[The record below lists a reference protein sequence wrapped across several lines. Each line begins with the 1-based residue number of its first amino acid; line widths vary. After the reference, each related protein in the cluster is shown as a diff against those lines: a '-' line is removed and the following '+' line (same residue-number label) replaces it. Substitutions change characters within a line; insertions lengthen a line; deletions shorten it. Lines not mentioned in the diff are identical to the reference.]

1 MSSEEPVTVLL
12 RQWSE
17 GNQEALD
24 RLMPIVYAQLR
35 KLAANSLKGE
45 RPNHT
50 LRATEL
56 VHEAYLRLVG
66 SETPWQNRVH
76 FYAVAATVLRHI
88 LVDHAK
94 ANRRHKRGGDVEKIP
109 LDEAVLVGP
118 EASSEVMNLDEALKR
133 LALTDARKSRIVE
146 LTFFGGMTLEEI
158 AAVLNVSDKTVH
170 RDLRVA
176 KAWLHRELSPESAGS
191 A

>member
-94 ANRRHKRGGDVEKIP
+94 ANRRHKRGGDAEKIP

-118 EASSEVMNLDEALKR
+118 EASSEVMSLDEALKR

>member
-1 MSSEEPVTVLL
+1 MSSEEPVTLL
-12 RQWSE
+12 LQQWSE
-17 GNQEALD
+17 GNKEALD

-35 KLAANSLKGE
+35 KLAAHALRGE

-56 VHEAYLRLVG
+56 VHEAYLKLIG
-66 SETPWQNRVH
+66 SETPWQSRAH

-94 ANRRHKRGGDVEKIP
+94 SNRRQKRGGDAEKIP

-118 EASSEVMNLDEALKR
+118 EVSWEVVNLDEAMKR
-133 LALTDARKSRIVE
+133 LAVSDTRKSQIVE

-158 AAVLNVSDKTVH
+158 AAVLNISDKTVH
-170 RDLRVA
+170 RELRVA
-176 KAWLHRELSPESAGS
+176 KAWLHRELRPEGAGS

>member
-12 RQWSE
+12 QQWNE
-17 GNQEALD
+17 GNKEALD

-35 KLAANSLKGE
+35 KLAAHSLRGE

-56 VHEAYLRLVG
+56 VHEAYLKLVG

-94 ANRRHKRGGDVEKIP
+94 ANRRHKRGGDAERIP

-118 EASSEVMNLDEALKR
+118 EVSSEVMSLDEALKR
-133 LALTDARKSRIVE
+133 LALTDARKSQIVE

-158 AAVLNVSDKTVH
+158 AAVLKVSDKTVH
-170 RDLRVA
+170 RELRVA
-176 KAWLHRELSPESAGS
+176 KAWLHRELSPRRMGS

>member
-1 MSSEEPVTVLL
+1 MSSEEPVTLL
-12 RQWSE
+12 LQQWSE
-17 GNQEALD
+17 GNKEALD

-35 KLAANSLKGE
+35 KLAAHALRRE

-56 VHEAYLRLVG
+56 VHEAYLKLIG
-66 SETPWQNRVH
+66 SETPWQSRAH

-94 ANRRHKRGGDVEKIP
+94 SNRRQKRGGDAEKIP

-118 EASSEVMNLDEALKR
+118 EVSWEVVNLDEAMKR
-133 LALTDARKSRIVE
+133 LAVSDTRKSQIIE

-158 AAVLNVSDKTVH
+158 AAVLNISDKTVH
-170 RDLRVA
+170 RELRVA
-176 KAWLHRELSPESAGS
+176 KAWLHRELRPEGAGS

>member
-1 MSSEEPVTVLL
+1 MSSPAPVTVLL
-12 RQWSE
+12 QQWSE
-17 GNQEALD
+17 GNKEALD
-24 RLMPIVYAQLR
+24 QLMPIVYAQLR
-35 KLAANSLKGE
+35 KLAAYSLRGE

-56 VHEAYLRLVG
+56 VHEAYLKLVG
-66 SETPWQNRVH
+66 SETPWQNRAH

-94 ANRRHKRGGDVEKIP
+94 TNRRQKRGGDAEKIP

-118 EASSEVMNLDEALKR
+118 EVSSEVMSLDEALKR
-133 LALTDARKSRIVE
+133 LAATDARKSQIVE
-146 LTFFGGMTLEEI
+146 LSFFGGMTLEEI
-158 AAVLNVSDKTVH
+158 AAVLNISDKTVH
-170 RDLRVA
+170 RELRVA
-176 KAWLHRELSPESAGS
+176 KAWLHRELSLGSAGS

>member
-1 MSSEEPVTVLL
+1 MSSEEPVTLL
-12 RQWSE
+12 LQQWSE
-17 GNQEALD
+17 GNKEALD

-35 KLAANSLKGE
+35 KLAAHALRGE

-56 VHEAYLRLVG
+56 VHEAYLKLIG
-66 SETPWQNRVH
+66 SETPWQNRAH

-94 ANRRHKRGGDVEKIP
+94 SNRRQKRGGDAEKIP
-109 LDEAVLVGP
+109 LDEAVLIGP
-118 EASSEVMNLDEALKR
+118 EVSWEVVNLDEAMKR
-133 LALTDARKSRIVE
+133 LAVSDTRKSQIVE

-158 AAVLNVSDKTVH
+158 AAVLNISDKTVH
-170 RDLRVA
+170 RELRVA
-176 KAWLHRELSPESAGS
+176 KAWLHRELRPEGAGS

>member
-1 MSSEEPVTVLL
+1 MSSAAPVTILL
-12 RQWSE
+12 QQWSE
-17 GNQEALD
+17 GNKEALD
-24 RLMPIVYAQLR
+24 QLMPIVYAQLR
-35 KLAANSLKGE
+35 KLAAYSLKGE

-56 VHEAYLRLVG
+56 VHEAYLKLIG
-66 SETPWQNRVH
+66 SETPWQNRAH

-94 ANRRHKRGGDVEKIP
+94 SNRRQKRGGDAEKIP

-118 EASSEVMNLDEALKR
+118 EVSWEVVNLDEALKR
-133 LALTDARKSRIVE
+133 LAVSDTRKSQIVE

-158 AAVLNVSDKTVH
+158 AAVLNISDKTVH
-170 RDLRVA
+170 RELRVA
-176 KAWLHRELSPESAGS
+176 KAWLHRELHPEGAGS

>member
-1 MSSEEPVTVLL
+1 MSSEEPVTLL
-12 RQWSE
+12 LQQWSE
-17 GNQEALD
+17 GNKEALD

-35 KLAANSLKGE
+35 KLAAHALRGE

-56 VHEAYLRLVG
+56 VHEAYLKLIG
-66 SETPWQNRVH
+66 SETPWQNRAH

-94 ANRRHKRGGDVEKIP
+94 SNRRQKRGGDAEKIP

-118 EASSEVMNLDEALKR
+118 EVSWEVVNLDEALKR
-133 LALTDARKSRIVE
+133 LAVSDTRKSQIVE

-158 AAVLNVSDKTVH
+158 AAVLNISDKTVH
-170 RDLRVA
+170 RELRVA
-176 KAWLHRELSPESAGS
+176 KAWLHRELRPEGAGS

>member
-1 MSSEEPVTVLL
+1 MSSEEPVTLL
-12 RQWSE
+12 LQQWSE
-17 GNQEALD
+17 GNKEALD

-35 KLAANSLKGE
+35 KLAAHALRRE

-56 VHEAYLRLVG
+56 VHEAYLKLIG
-66 SETPWQNRVH
+66 SETPWQSRAH

-94 ANRRHKRGGDVEKIP
+94 SNRRQKRGGDAEKIP

-118 EASSEVMNLDEALKR
+118 EVSWEVVNLDEAMKR
-133 LALTDARKSRIVE
+133 LAVSDTRKSQIVE

-158 AAVLNVSDKTVH
+158 AAVLNISDKTVH
-170 RDLRVA
+170 RELRVA
-176 KAWLHRELSPESAGS
+176 KAWLHRELRPEGAGS

>member
-94 ANRRHKRGGDVEKIP
+94 ANRRHKRGGDAEKIP

-118 EASSEVMNLDEALKR
+118 EASSEVMSLDEALKR

-176 KAWLHRELSPESAGS
+176 KAWLHRELSRESAGS

>member
-1 MSSEEPVTVLL
+1 MSSPAPVTVLL
-12 RQWSE
+12 QQWSE
-17 GNQEALD
+17 GNKEALD
-24 RLMPIVYAQLR
+24 QLMPIVYAQLR
-35 KLAANSLKGE
+35 KLAAYSLRGE

-56 VHEAYLRLVG
+56 VHEAYLKLVG
-66 SETPWQNRVH
+66 SETPWQNRAH

-94 ANRRHKRGGDVEKIP
+94 TNRRQKRGGDAEKIP

-118 EASSEVMNLDEALKR
+118 EVSSEVMSLDEALKR
-133 LALTDARKSRIVE
+133 LAATDARKSQIVE
-146 LTFFGGMTLEEI
+146 LSFFGGMTLEEI
-158 AAVLNVSDKTVH
+158 AAVLNISDKTVH
-170 RDLRVA
+170 RELRVA
-176 KAWLHRELSPESAGS
+176 KAWLHRELSPGSAGS

>member
-12 RQWSE
+12 QQWSE
-17 GNQEALD
+17 GNKEALD

-35 KLAANSLKGE
+35 KLAAHSLRGE

-56 VHEAYLRLVG
+56 VHEAYLKLVG

-94 ANRRHKRGGDVEKIP
+94 ANRRHKRGGDAERIP

-118 EASSEVMNLDEALKR
+118 EVSSEVMSLDEALKR
-133 LALTDARKSRIVE
+133 LALTDARKSQIVE

-158 AAVLNVSDKTVH
+158 AAVLKVSDKTVH
-170 RDLRVA
+170 RELRVA
-176 KAWLHRELSPESAGS
+176 KAWLHRELSPRRMGS

>member
-1 MSSEEPVTVLL
+1 MSSEEPVTLL
-12 RQWSE
+12 LQQWSE
-17 GNQEALD
+17 GNKEALD
-24 RLMPIVYAQLR
+24 RLMPIVHAQLR
-35 KLAANSLKGE
+35 KLAAHALRGE

-56 VHEAYLRLVG
+56 VHEAYLKLIG
-66 SETPWQNRVH
+66 SETPWQNRAH

-94 ANRRHKRGGDVEKIP
+94 SNRRQKRGGDAEKIP

-118 EASSEVMNLDEALKR
+118 EVSWEVVNLDEALKR
-133 LALTDARKSRIVE
+133 LAVSDTRKSQIVE

-158 AAVLNVSDKTVH
+158 AAVLNISDKTVH
-170 RDLRVA
+170 RELRVA
-176 KAWLHRELSPESAGS
+176 KAWLHRELRPEGTGS

>member
-1 MSSEEPVTVLL
+1 
-12 RQWSE
+12 
-17 GNQEALD
+17 
-24 RLMPIVYAQLR
+24 
-35 KLAANSLKGE
+35 
-45 RPNHT
+45 
-50 LRATEL
+50 
-56 VHEAYLRLVG
+56 
-66 SETPWQNRVH
+66 
-76 FYAVAATVLRHI
+76 
-88 LVDHAK
+88 
-94 ANRRHKRGGDVEKIP
+94 VEKIP

>member
-1 MSSEEPVTVLL
+1 MSSEEPVTLL
-12 RQWSE
+12 LQQWSE
-17 GNQEALD
+17 GNKEALD

-35 KLAANSLKGE
+35 KLAAHALRRE

-56 VHEAYLRLVG
+56 A
-66 SETPWQNRVH
+66 H

-94 ANRRHKRGGDVEKIP
+94 SNRRQKRGGDAEKIP

-118 EASSEVMNLDEALKR
+118 EVSWEVVNLDEAMKR
-133 LALTDARKSRIVE
+133 LAVSDTRKSQIVE

-158 AAVLNVSDKTVH
+158 AAVLNISDKTVH
-170 RDLRVA
+170 RELRVA
-176 KAWLHRELSPESAGS
+176 KAWLHRELRPEGAGS

>member
-1 MSSEEPVTVLL
+1 MSSEEPVTLL
-12 RQWSE
+12 LQQWSE
-17 GNQEALD
+17 GNKEALD

-35 KLAANSLKGE
+35 KLAAHALRGE

-56 VHEAYLRLVG
+56 VHEAYLKLIG
-66 SETPWQNRVH
+66 SETPWQNRAH

-94 ANRRHKRGGDVEKIP
+94 SNQRQKRGGDAEKIP

-118 EASSEVMNLDEALKR
+118 EVSWEVVNLDEAMKR
-133 LALTDARKSRIVE
+133 LAVSDTRKSQIVE

-158 AAVLNVSDKTVH
+158 AAVLNISDKTVH
-170 RDLRVA
+170 RELRVA
-176 KAWLHRELSPESAGS
+176 KAWLHRELRPEGAGS

>member
-24 RLMPIVYAQLR
+24 QLMPIVYAQLR

-118 EASSEVMNLDEALKR
+118 EASSEVMSLDEALKR

-158 AAVLNVSDKTVH
+158 AAVLNISDKTVH

-176 KAWLHRELSPESAGS
+176 KAWLHRELSLESAGS

>member
-1 MSSEEPVTVLL
+1 MSSEEPVTLL
-12 RQWSE
+12 LQQWSE
-17 GNQEALD
+17 GNKEALD

-35 KLAANSLKGE
+35 KLAAHALRRE

-56 VHEAYLRLVG
+56 VHEAYLKLIG
-66 SETPWQNRVH
+66 SETPWQSRAH

-94 ANRRHKRGGDVEKIP
+94 SNRRQKRGGDAEKIP

-118 EASSEVMNLDEALKR
+118 EVSWEVVNLDEAMKR
-133 LALTDARKSRIVE
+133 LAGSDTRKSQIVE

-158 AAVLNVSDKTVH
+158 AAVLNISDKTVH
-170 RDLRVA
+170 RELRVA
-176 KAWLHRELSPESAGS
+176 KAWLHRELRPEGAGS

>member
-1 MSSEEPVTVLL
+1 MSSEEPVTLL
-12 RQWSE
+12 LQQWSE
-17 GNQEALD
+17 GNKEALG

-35 KLAANSLKGE
+35 KLAAHALRGE

-56 VHEAYLRLVG
+56 VHEAYLKLIG
-66 SETPWQNRVH
+66 SETPWQSRAH

-94 ANRRHKRGGDVEKIP
+94 SNRRQKRGGDAEKIP

-118 EASSEVMNLDEALKR
+118 EVSWEVVNLDEAMKR
-133 LALTDARKSRIVE
+133 LAVSDTRKSQIVE

-158 AAVLNVSDKTVH
+158 AAVLNISDKTVH
-170 RDLRVA
+170 RELRVA
-176 KAWLHRELSPESAGS
+176 KAWLHRELRPEGAGS